1 MVDGPQSFLQAY
13 VFDLIQEGVW
23 WHVFDVQRL
32 NEILLIRFLVD
43 NNALLRIIQNCY
55 RKIMLL
61 LFHLPILPTNPIPCF
76 LLSLLSNAASNN
88 RFQILEAPTSLLILG
103 RSASGRGSCQL
114 GVCWHVLKLISYI
127 MFIFD
132 TTSFLKIFI
141 FEFH

>member
-1 MVDGPQSFLQAY
+1 MKY
-13 VFDLIQEGVW
+13 Y
-23 WHVFDVQRL
+23 
-32 NEILLIRFLVD
+32 LLRFLMIITFCKEK
-43 NNALLRIIQNCY
+43 LLYKDSIVII
-55 RKIMLL
+55 L

-114 GVCWHVLKLISYI
+114 GVCWHVLKLIRYI
-127 MFIFD
+127 MLIFD

-141 FEFH
+141 LNFNEIVFKTF